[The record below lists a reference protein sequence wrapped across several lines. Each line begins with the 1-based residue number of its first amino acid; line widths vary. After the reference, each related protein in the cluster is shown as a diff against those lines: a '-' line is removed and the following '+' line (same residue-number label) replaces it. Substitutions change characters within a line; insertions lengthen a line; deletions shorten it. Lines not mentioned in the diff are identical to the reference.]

1 MKTILSIFVVA
12 FLLSCSSPSSEDFNL
27 KSMQSKNPKI
37 SAKFHKQYDV
47 LKGYY
52 C

>member
-1 MKTILSIFVVA
+1 MKTILSIFAVA
-12 FLLSCSSPSSEDFNL
+12 FFLSCSSPSSKDLNL
-27 KSMQSKNPKI
+27 KNIQSKNPKI
-37 SAKFHKQYDV
+37 SAKFHKQYNE

>member
-1 MKTILSIFVVA
+1 MKTTFPIFAVA
-12 FLLSCSSPSSEDFNL
+12 FLLSYSTPSSEEFGL
-27 KSMQSKNPKI
+27 KNIQSKNPKI

>member
-1 MKTILSIFVVA
+1 MKAILPIFAVA

-27 KSMQSKNPKI
+27 KNMQSKNPKI
-37 SAKFHKQYDV
+37 SAKFHKQYDE

-52 C
+52 